1 MIGKNLIRFDWA
13 IKRLLRNK
21 ANFAVLEGFLS
32 ELFKQDITIDAM
44 LESEGNQQ
52 EADDNR
58 VAGRYNRVD
67 MLVRNS
73 EGELLIIEIQ
83 NRNEYDYFQRMMY
96 GTSKVISEYANM
108 GEPYANIKK
117 VFSINILYFDLGQG
131 KDYVYHGTTCF
142 RGIHQDDTLRLSAK
156 QKELFGKP
164 DVFQL
169 FPEYY
174 VLKINQFDDVA
185 KDTLDEWIYYLKN
198 NDIKDEFTAK
208 GLTEAKQLL
217 KLDNLTEQERKQ
229 YIRHLENLSYKA
241 SMVDTWRIE
250 AEDEVRQEERKLANI
265 EIIKRGLA
273 QGYSV
278 ENMAKLT
285 GLSPDE
291 VEKLKHS

>member
-1 MIGKNLIRFDWA
+1 MDGRNLIRFDWA

-32 ELFKQDITIDAM
+32 ELFKQDISIDSI

-52 EADDNR
+52 DADDK
-58 VAGRYNRVD
+58 YNRVD

-73 EGELLIIEIQ
+73 EDELLIIEIQ
-83 NRNEYDYFQRMMY
+83 NRNEYDFFQRMMY
-96 GTSKVISEYANM
+96 GASKVITEYATM
-108 GEPYANIKK
+108 GEPYSMIKK

-164 DVFQL
+164 EVYQL

-174 VLKINQFDDVA
+174 VLKVNQFDGVA

-198 NDIKDEFTAK
+198 NDIKEEFTAK
-208 GLTEAKQLL
+208 GLAQAKQLL
-217 KLDNLTEQERKQ
+217 NLDNLSEQERKQ

-241 SMVDTWRIE
+241 SMVETWRVE
-250 AEDEVRQEERKLANI
+250 AEDEVRQEERRLANA
-265 EIIKRGLA
+265 EMVRRGLA
-273 QGYSV
+273 KGFSA
-278 ENMAKLT
+278 EDLSDLT
-285 GLSPDE
+285 GLSLEE
-291 VEKLKHS
+291 VKKLKE